1 MRINE
6 NSIDYCNL
14 YVSLL
19 DRFIPILESFGL
31 NVIVPEVEERMEAD
45 ALMPYA
51 GQFDGTICGDD
62 RYTPEVLKACAPR
75 LKVIAKWGGTG
86 IDSINLDAARELG
99 IQVLNTPPTL
109 LPCRCLKVC

>member
-1 MRINE
+1 MKTVLITAT
-6 NSIDYCNL
+6 YMFPF
-14 YVSLL
+14 L

-31 NVIVPEVEERMEAD
+31 KVIVPEVEERMEAD

-75 LKVIAKWGGTG
+75 LKVIAKWGTG

-99 IQVLNTPPTL
+99 IQVLNTPQ
-109 LPCRCLKVC
+109 RFYGAGV